1 MSKMWSTYDKGLNT
15 NNYYPEKIL
24 RKKVEKI

>member
-1 MSKMWSTYDKGLNT
+1 MWNAYDKGLNT